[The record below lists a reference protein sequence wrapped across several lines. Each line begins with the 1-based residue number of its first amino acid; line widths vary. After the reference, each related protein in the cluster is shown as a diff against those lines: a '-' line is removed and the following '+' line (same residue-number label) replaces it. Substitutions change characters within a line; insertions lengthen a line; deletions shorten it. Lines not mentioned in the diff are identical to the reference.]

1 MTTTEKKLNLGR
13 LVRLQKMFSEIYR
26 ATSLISINASG
37 VHIQG
42 LNNLRDL
49 APAGSELVTKFRDK
63 TEWPYETSFDYT
75 GVKFYAIHKDNP
87 NDR

>member
-1 MTTTEKKLNLGR
+1 MTTTEGKLNLGR

-26 ATSLISINASG
+26 ATSLISIGDSG

-49 APAGSELVTKFRDK
+49 VPLGCELITKQNGMK
-63 TEWPYETSFDYT
+63 EYPYETSFIYA
-75 GVKFYAIHKDNP
+75 GVNFYVIHKDSP
-87 NDR
+87 HDR